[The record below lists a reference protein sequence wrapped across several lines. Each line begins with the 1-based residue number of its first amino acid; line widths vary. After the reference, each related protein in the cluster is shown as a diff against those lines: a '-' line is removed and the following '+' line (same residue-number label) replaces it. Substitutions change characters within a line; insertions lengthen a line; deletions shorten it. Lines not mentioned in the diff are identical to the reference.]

1 MFILILAA
9 NTDDQNIHKLK
20 KQMPVM
26 DTSKL
31 TALISQ
37 YHVHTMENRAM
48 GKLPLHSSERLN
60 VQLLTQIATYVSVA
74 TTLKQS
80 AKRKN
85 PKNLGILFLIIVLGR
100 VLSSMSSV
108 QLSLH
113 LTTHPSPL
121 TTNILTNSSIPRLK
135 NLQILNRTS
144 S

>member
-1 MFILILAA
+1 
-9 NTDDQNIHKLK
+9 
-20 KQMPVM
+20 M

-85 PKNLGILFLIIVLGR
+85 PQKSWNTVSDNRIGE
-100 VLSSMSSV
+100 SSV
-108 QLSLH
+108 FNELSAVV
-113 LTTHPSPL
+113 TTF
-121 TTNILTNSSIPRLK
+121 NNSSISIDHQHF
-135 NLQILNRTS
+135 NQLQHT
-144 S
+144 